1 MAFVFGVPVVA
12 LVCVCLFGSGPL
24 IRLVL
29 RRLAYMVLGLVGAF
43 GGILVLVAIGSG
55 NPGASGQAI
64 AIGVSLVIG
73 CTISIAAIAG
83 VFNSKTS

>member
-29 RRLAYMVLGLVGAF
+29 RRLAYMVLGLVDIIA
-43 GGILVLVAIGSG
+43 GIIILFALCTGVRNDTGNQTVTVCVLLVAGC
-55 NPGASGQAI
+55 
-64 AIGVSLVIG
+64 SL
-73 CTISIAAIAG
+73 SIAALAG
-83 VFNSKTS
+83 AFNPAK